1 MSRLIHFT
9 DQSGRPLWVGP
20 DALVCVTYAGQF
32 AALTL
37 LTGGPSPY
45 TTLLV
50 NQTLGQIAAL
60 MPRGPG
66 GRSPLLKITEQS
78 LTGPATMMLVAMKHI
93 VTAAQ
98 SAKRNVLVMQ
108 GGKLIATRDRVG
120 PLLAREDA
128 S

>member
-1 MSRLIHFT
+1 MRLIELT
-9 DQSGRPLWVGP
+9 DQSGRPLWVGA
-20 DALVCVTYAGQF
+20 DALVYAEYAGQF
-32 AALTL
+32 TTVTL
-37 LTGGPSPY
+37 LTGGASPY

-50 NQTLGQIAAL
+50 GVSLGQLAAL

-66 GRSPLLKITEQS
+66 GRATMLRIDREPLNA
-78 LTGPATMMLVAMKHI
+78 PPTMMLISQKHI

-108 GGKLIATRDRVG
+108 GGMLIPTRSRVG
-120 PLLAREDA
+120 PLMAREDA